1 MKKDNTLGLTEFI
14 AQVKQ
19 DLLTHEMDASTPPL
33 FSIDE
38 INLELK
44 VTVEKTGGAGIN
56 ISVLQASSQKTAQ
69 DTQAIQVKLTPLLS
83 REQRIALLKEQ
94 YPELWKKT
102 VISNTESLTRGEGI

>member
-1 MKKDNTLGLTEFI
+1 MKKENTLGLTEFI

-38 INLELK
+38 ITLELQ
-44 VTVEKTGGAGIN
+44 VTVEKTGGTGVN
-56 ISVLQASSQKTAQ
+56 ISVLQAGVQKTAL
-69 DTQAIQVKLTPLLS
+69 DTQTIQVKLTPLLS
-83 REQRIALLKEQ
+83 REQRITLLQEK

-102 VISNTESLTRGEGI
+102 VISSAESLTRGEDI